1 MANVLNE
8 EKKQQVL
15 ALGRLGWSLRRIQQ
29 AIKIRRET
37 ASAYLKAAGIA
48 VRPPSGWGRCEPKPA
63 NEVITDFG
71 AAKPAIPVIPDA
83 CSPSPSPNPNPN
95 PENPS
100 NKGRSKTTSKPA
112 NENEVITDSAVV
124 SGPSACEPY
133 REAID
138 LGINRGRN
146 AMAIWQDLV
155 SEYGFAS
162 SYQSV
167 QRFVRKRRGVQTPEA
182 RVVIVTAAGQEA
194 QVDYGTGPM
203 VRDPESRKYRRT
215 RLFVMTLGC
224 SRKSIRLLTFR
235 SSSRIWAELHERAFR
250 RLGGVTRVVVLDNLR
265 EGVLVPDIYDPALNP
280 LYRDVLA
287 HYGAVAMPCRIQ
299 DPDRKGKVESGVG
312 HAQRTPL
319 KGRRFESLEEAQ
331 AYLDHWEQRWAD
343 TRIPGTTKRQVA
355 AMFAEEKPTLLPLPL
370 EPFRYY
376 QYGER
381 IVHLDGCVEVEA
393 AYYGAPPGW
402 IGRVLRVQWDELYV
416 RLLDPKTGQ
425 LLREHV
431 RQKRGWYRI
440 KEEDHPKRTPLR
452 TSQLLWRAG
461 RAGSHIGTLCDA
473 IHRQQGEVGV
483 RRILGVLSL
492 AKKYGTAAV
501 DEACAAALDM
511 GVQEYRFVRRYL
523 ERCPQAPLS
532 LQQVDPLI
540 RELVQYLPHSRNWSP
555 FRSSRRRQSSE
566 GSWRLDSR
574 SRSNHFLRYRPGRH
588 SALSCFDCGSCVGCN
603 HVRPP
608 TRPSKP
614 RFSRRVVRA
623 PHSPLIILRYG
634 GSHCVL
640 VRHQPEVRNLGSH
653 QTTRTNSSSG

>member
-1 MANVLNE
+1 M
-8 EKKQQVL
+8 
-15 ALGRLGWSLRRIQQ
+15 
-29 AIKIRRET
+29 
-37 ASAYLKAAGIA
+37 
-48 VRPPSGWGRCEPKPA
+48 
-63 NEVITDFG
+63 
-71 AAKPAIPVIPDA
+71 
-83 CSPSPSPNPNPN
+83 
-95 PENPS
+95 
-100 NKGRSKTTSKPA
+100 
-112 NENEVITDSAVV
+112 
-124 SGPSACEPY
+124 
-133 REAID
+133 
-138 LGINRGRN
+138 
-146 AMAIWQDLV
+146 
-155 SEYGFAS
+155 
-162 SYQSV
+162 
-167 QRFVRKRRGVQTPEA
+167 
-182 RVVIVTAAGQEA
+182 IVTAAGQEA

-224 SRKSIRLLTFR
+224 SRKSVRLLTFR

-250 RLGGVTRVVVLDNLR
+250 RLGGATRIVVLDNLR
-265 EGVLVPDIYDPALNP
+265 EGVLVPDIYDPTLNP

-312 HAQRTPL
+312 HAQKTPL
-319 KGRRFESLEEAQ
+319 KGLRFETLEEAQ

-343 TRIPGTTKRQVA
+343 TRIHGTTKRQVA

-440 KEEDHPKRTPLR
+440 KEDDHPKRTPLR

-461 RAGSHIGTLCDA
+461 RAGSHIGALCDA
-473 IHRQQGEVGV
+473 IHHQQGEVGV

-540 RELVQYLPHSRNWSP
+540 RELVQYRDFIN
-555 FRSSRRRQSSE
+555 
-566 GSWRLDSR
+566 
-574 SRSNHFLRYRPGRH
+574 YR
-588 SALSCFDCGSCVGCN
+588 
-603 HVRPP
+603 
-608 TRPSKP
+608 TKE
-614 RFSRRVVRA
+614 
-623 PHSPLIILRYG
+623 I
-634 GSHCVL
+634 
-640 VRHQPEVRNLGSH
+640 EE
-653 QTTRTNSSSG
+653 

>member
-1 MANVLNE
+1 MFN
-8 EKKQQVL
+8 K
-15 ALGRLGWSLRRIQQ
+15 G
-29 AIKIRRET
+29 
-37 ASAYLKAAGIA
+37 KAT
-48 VRPPSGWGRCEPKPA
+48 SKPA
-63 NEVITDFG
+63 NEVITDSEVIADLNPSQRDEVG
-71 AAKPAIPVIPDA
+71 ARSGPKAGRGLREHAAGPGH
-83 CSPSPSPNPNPN
+83 SPS
-95 PENPS
+95 
-100 NKGRSKTTSKPA
+100 A
-112 NENEVITDSAVV
+112 
-124 SGPSACEPY
+124 SACEAY
-133 REAID
+133 REAIE
-138 LGINRGRN
+138 LGLSRGRN
-146 AMAIWQDLV
+146 ARAIYQDLV
-155 SEYGFAS
+155 SEYGFAG

-167 QRFVRKRRGVQTPEA
+167 QRFVRKLRGTQVPEA
-182 RVVIVTAAGQEA
+182 RVVIVTAPGQEA

-224 SRKSIRLLTFR
+224 SRKSVRLLTFR
-235 SSSRIWAELHERAFR
+235 SSSRIWAELHEQAFR
-250 RLGGVTRVVVLDNLR
+250 RLGGATRIVVLDNLR

-319 KGRRFESLEEAQ
+319 KGLRFESLEEAQ

-343 TRIPGTTKRQVA
+343 TRIHGTTKRQVA

-402 IGRVLRVQWDELYV
+402 IGRQVRVQWDDLYV
-416 RLLDPKTGQ
+416 RLLDPKNGQ
-425 LLREHV
+425 LLREHL

-440 KEEDHPKRTPLR
+440 KTEDRPKRTPLR

-461 RAGSHIGTLCDA
+461 RAGLHVGTLCDA
-473 IHRQQGEVGV
+473 IHRHDGEIGV

-501 DEACAAALDM
+501 DEACAAALEM
-511 GVQEYRFVRRYL
+511 GVREYRFVRRYL
-523 ERCPQAPLS
+523 ERHPQAPLS

-540 RELVQYLPHSRNWSP
+540 RELVQYRDLI
-555 FRSSRRRQSSE
+555 
-566 GSWRLDSR
+566 D
-574 SRSNHFLRYRPGRH
+574 YR
-588 SALSCFDCGSCVGCN
+588 
-603 HVRPP
+603 
-608 TRPSKP
+608 TK
-614 RFSRRVVRA
+614 
-623 PHSPLIILRYG
+623 
-634 GSHCVL
+634 
-640 VRHQPEVRNLGSH
+640 EVEE
-653 QTTRTNSSSG
+653 